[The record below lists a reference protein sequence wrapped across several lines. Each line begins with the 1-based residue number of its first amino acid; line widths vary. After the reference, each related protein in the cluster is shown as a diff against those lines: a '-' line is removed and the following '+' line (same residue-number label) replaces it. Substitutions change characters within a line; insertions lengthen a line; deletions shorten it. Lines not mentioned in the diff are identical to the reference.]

1 MKNKKKLILTTIL
14 SVVCVVVLILG
25 FILVNN
31 HFKSVSDGEIRITL
45 VDLEKNTISDK
56 KIEFKEGDTIDMI
69 LKENYDNVVFENGMI
84 MSIESMTTAPDWS
97 YFISIYVNGEMSQV
111 GLFDIPFTDGMW
123 LSFEMTEFVYE

>member
-123 LSFEMTEFVYE
+123 ISFEMTEFVYE

>member
-56 KIEFKEGDTIDMI
+56 KIEFKDGDTIDMI

>member
-1 MKNKKKLILTTIL
+1 MYM
-14 SVVCVVVLILG
+14 
-25 FILVNN
+25 
-31 HFKSVSDGEIRITL
+31 
-45 VDLEKNTISDK
+45 DK
-56 KIEFKEGDTIDMI
+56 GMDTGDMI

-123 LSFEMTEFVYE
+123 ISFEMTEFVYE